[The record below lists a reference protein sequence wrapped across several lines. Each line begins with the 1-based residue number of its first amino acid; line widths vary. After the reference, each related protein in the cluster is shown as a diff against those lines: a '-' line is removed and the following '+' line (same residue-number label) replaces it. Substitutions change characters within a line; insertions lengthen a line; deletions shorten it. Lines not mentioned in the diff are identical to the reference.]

1 MTGETKLQR
10 KSKTSNFQLYGE
22 EEDHVKVTTVPGK
35 VDSEDIPVLCSTCR
49 QTIYPSHLHHHKKE
63 HKALMV
69 LGFSHPW
76 SEIDTKTLSTRRWKL
91 IRSLLK
97 SSEYNEREKQKIDYS
112 FELLKDRSKCTSY
125 YDTDNIINSCRHP
138 TVRNSLI
145 KALAVCQDKNAMWRP
160 DMEDTFIV
168 VDNYGNKSDR
178 CFLGVLDG
186 GHGTS
191 VAETVSAELPLLFL
205 DQLSQASSSY
215 EVHEDEQ
222 TILGSFSTVIKENYR
237 EQEKI
242 FFGETQ
248 IGNTTSTNTYE
259 WIHKAYAKA
268 FWRMDR
274 LLQLGRNEVSKVRWS
289 GCTVVTCL
297 LEGVSNGK
305 PCCIKKQDKA
315 KLPQNS
321 NSNYSVDSSRID
333 GGILHV
339 ANTGNVHAVLCK
351 HGKGYCLTKEHS
363 TSSLTERTRILQSGG
378 NISSNEPKGLVEGLI
393 GATRGLGHHGDPKLK
408 KSVIPVPH
416 MTSVPVDDSCQF
428 LILASNGLW
437 EVLDK
442 SEVVKLTLT
451 MFTYYLEMYKHAKL
465 EFPVCKQQDSMVPSA
480 DDLNDSKGIND
491 LMEEVNLL
499 YFNKNV
505 FLDQSEDSP
514 KQNDASLHLSNNRRH
529 LQNEDKLQ
537 SGFRDSLEKEEELD
551 DDHTKQGDT
560 EACLS
565 NHRPCSQNTEIIQL
579 GSITQEHCDVMEKL
593 EDDTEVGAS
602 NNSESHSLT
611 AGQGRNN
618 TFYENAANYIS
629 KQLVKTALAAG
640 SRENITILV
649 VLLNGCDR
657 IPNYIS
663 I

>member
-10 KSKTSNFQLYGE
+10 KSKTSNFQFYE
-22 EEDHVKVTTVPGK
+22 EDDDHVKVTTVPGK
-35 VDSEDIPVLCSTCR
+35 VDSEDIPVLCSTCQ

-76 SEIDTKTLSTRRWKL
+76 SQTDTKTLLTRRWKL
-91 IRSLLK
+91 IRRLLK

-112 FELLKDRSKCTSY
+112 FELLKGRSKCSSY
-125 YDTDNIINSCRHP
+125 YDTDNIVNSCRYP

-160 DMEDTFIV
+160 DMEDTFVV

-186 GHGTS
+186 WHGMS
-191 VAETVSAELPLLFL
+191 AAETVSTELPLLFL
-205 DQLSQASSSY
+205 DQLSQADSSY
-215 EVHEDEQ
+215 KVHEDEQ
-222 TILGSFSTVIKENYR
+222 TILNSFSTVIKENYR

-242 FFGETQ
+242 FFDKTQ
-248 IGNTTSTNTYE
+248 IGNTASTNTYE

-289 GCTVVTCL
+289 GCTAVTCL
-297 LEGVSNGK
+297 LERVSNGK
-305 PCCIKKQDKA
+305 PGCIKKQDKA

-321 NSNYSVDSSRID
+321 NSNYSMDSSISG

-363 TSSLTERTRILQSGG
+363 TSNLTERTRILQNGG
-378 NISSNEPKGLVEGLI
+378 NISTNEPKGLVEGLI
-393 GATRGLGHHGDPKLK
+393 RATRGLGHHGDPKLK

-416 MTSVPVDDSCQF
+416 TTSIPVDESCQF

-451 MFTYYLEMYKHAKL
+451 MFTYYLEMYKHAEL
-465 EFPVCKQQDSMVPSA
+465 EFSVCKQQDSMVPSV
-480 DDLNDSKGIND
+480 DD

-505 FLDQSEDSP
+505 FLNQSEDSS
-514 KQNDASLHLSNNRRH
+514 KQNDASSHLSNNRRH

-537 SGFRDSLEKEEELD
+537 SGFRDSLEKEHELD
-551 DDHTKQGDT
+551 DHRKQRDT
-560 EACLS
+560 EVCLS
-565 NHRPCSQNTEIIQL
+565 DNHRPCSQNTEIIQL
-579 GSITQEHCDVMEKL
+579 GSITQEHFEVAEKL
-593 EDDTEVGAS
+593 EDVTEVGVSNNRESHSQTAGRGR
-602 NNSESHSLT
+602 NNSE
-611 AGQGRNN
+611 
-618 TFYENAANYIS
+618 TFYEKAANYIS
-629 KQLVKTALAAG
+629 KQLVKTAVAAG

-649 VLLNGCDR
+649 VLLNGCDK

>member
-1 MTGETKLQR
+1 
-10 KSKTSNFQLYGE
+10 
-22 EEDHVKVTTVPGK
+22 
-35 VDSEDIPVLCSTCR
+35 
-49 QTIYPSHLHHHKKE
+49 
-63 HKALMV
+63 MV

-76 SEIDTKTLSTRRWKL
+76 SQTDTKTLLTRRWKL
-91 IRSLLK
+91 IRRLLK

-112 FELLKDRSKCTSY
+112 FELLK
-125 YDTDNIINSCRHP
+125 
-138 TVRNSLI
+138 
-145 KALAVCQDKNAMWRP
+145 
-160 DMEDTFIV
+160 
-168 VDNYGNKSDR
+168 
-178 CFLGVLDG
+178 
-186 GHGTS
+186 
-191 VAETVSAELPLLFL
+191 
-205 DQLSQASSSY
+205 
-215 EVHEDEQ
+215 
-222 TILGSFSTVIKENYR
+222 VIKENYR

-242 FFGETQ
+242 FFDKTQ
-248 IGNTTSTNTYE
+248 IGNTASTNTYE

-289 GCTVVTCL
+289 GCTAVTCL
-297 LEGVSNGK
+297 LERVSNGK
-305 PCCIKKQDKA
+305 PGCIKKQDKA

-321 NSNYSVDSSRID
+321 NSNYSMDSSISG

-363 TSSLTERTRILQSGG
+363 TSNLTERTRILQNGG
-378 NISSNEPKGLVEGLI
+378 NISTNEPKGLVEGLI
-393 GATRGLGHHGDPKLK
+393 RATRGLGHHGDPKLK

-416 MTSVPVDDSCQF
+416 TTSIPVDESCQF

-451 MFTYYLEMYKHAKL
+451 MFTYYLEMYKHAEL
-465 EFPVCKQQDSMVPSA
+465 EFSVCKQQDSMVPSV
-480 DDLNDSKGIND
+480 DD

-505 FLDQSEDSP
+505 FLNQSEDSS
-514 KQNDASLHLSNNRRH
+514 KQNDASSHLSNNRRH

-537 SGFRDSLEKEEELD
+537 SGFRDSLEKEHELD
-551 DDHTKQGDT
+551 DHRKQRDT
-560 EACLS
+560 EVCLS
-565 NHRPCSQNTEIIQL
+565 DNHRPCSQNTEIIQL
-579 GSITQEHCDVMEKL
+579 GSITQEHFEVAEKL
-593 EDDTEVGAS
+593 EDVTEVGVSNNRESHSQTAGRGR
-602 NNSESHSLT
+602 NNSE
-611 AGQGRNN
+611 
-618 TFYENAANYIS
+618 TFYEKAANYIS

-649 VLLNGCDR
+649 VLLNGCDK